1 MAALIGALYAQPLP
15 DAEGACTTFNVGS
28 IAGGTSVN
36 TIAQACEILYE
47 VRSDSAAA
55 LNTMECAL
63 NALVRGAQQR
73 GGVDFSCEE
82 IGCRPP
88 PARGRRDRTRWNP
101 IGKRAVQAVLPGQEV
116 RCTSGSTDCNI
127 PLSMAIPAMCVGA
140 YQAARPIL

>member
-1 MAALIGALYAQPLP
+1 M
-15 DAEGACTTFNVGS
+15 
-28 IAGGTSVN
+28 N

-55 LNTMECAL
+55 LNAMECAL
-63 NALVRGAQQR
+63 NALVRDAQQR

-82 IGCRPP
+82 IGLRPASG
-88 PARGRRDRTRWNP
+88 ARAEGQDALESHW
-101 IGKRAVQAVLPGQEV
+101 KRAVQAVLPGQEV

-140 YQAARPIL
+140 YRGGAAHTREEWIDCASLSTGYALLLHLFHSFAQEDQQFL